1 MKVTKNKNLFLYL
14 EFLFNHINSLL
25 KVQKTCVD
33 SLKTLG
39 IETEMGTK
47 TELVNTRNNAAATI
61 ATKIS
66 NKRNI
71 KVCRSS

>member
-39 IETEMGTK
+39 IETEMGT
-47 TELVNTRNNAAATI
+47 RNNAAATI